1 MQTMQHMPSISML
14 LLQQLVLIT
23 VFGGTAIVHPVV
35 FADDVTEPAIV
46 MVSGMEERNSTI
58 NTTKMDVKTTTT
70 MPEPREDECVHGSGV
85 ASVISPYNVSTT
97 IERVLDVVRNAGF
110 TVFARVN
117 HAQLAH
123 DANLF
128 LLPNEVVMF
137 GSPAGGT
144 PFMQD
149 SALMGIDLP
158 LKAHA
163 HEDTDGVVH
172 LSWNELSYMTTRHG
186 VSADDAM
193 ESRTTRMTVMLEQ
206 LMNEAVKGE

>member
-1 MQTMQHMPSISML
+1 ML

-35 FADDVTEPAIV
+35 LADDVTEPAIV
-46 MVSGMEERNSTI
+46 MVSGMGERNGTI

-70 MPEPREDECVHGSGV
+70 MPEPREDECVHHGSGV

-172 LSWNELSYMTTRHG
+172 LSWNEPSYMTTRHG